1 MLAVE
6 NAELRV
12 DPIATLVAHARA
24 DAGAK
29 PAALVDLEIEIT
41 ISGGLALVEAKRMF
55 RNSEAVPIEALL
67 SLPVPVHAAF
77 FGLSARLGRR
87 VLNALAQPRSGAR
100 EQYEDAI
107 DSGKAAVLHE
117 ELLRGVHALAVGN
130 LGAGESVEVTTRW
143 TEVLRCSDGRGRLRV
158 PLTVGDVYGISG
170 LADVDELAHGGPKPF
185 TTLKIHHD
193 ARSVQLVTGELLPT
207 REGYLTA
214 AVPADAPIDVN
225 VEGWQPGLLRGRAA
239 DGREVTLSI
248 EPGPEA
254 DGRLDAAVL
263 VDRSASMLSDCE
275 GSGTALPLSKH
286 EAVKRSL
293 RGLASEL
300 DPSDRLALWEF
311 SYSCTPVGNGEQ
323 TSPKSFEALVE
334 DLQPPSGGTEV
345 GEAIKKV
352 IGATEGCDIILI
364 TDGMSYGLNVQHCA
378 MTGRR
383 ISVVLVGEDSLEAKV
398 GHLAA
403 LTGGDIHFSF
413 GADVDSALRSTL
425 QGLRA
430 GRDRANLPEF
440 SAEGLPERI
449 LATRANASIE
459 ARWRGSLAETEQ
471 DTFASGVAAFATS
484 LALGAMD
491 ESAAERLA
499 VDEGLVTHL
508 TSLVLVD
515 DEGAS
520 QVDLPVTRKL
530 LLPSPRTTRG
540 ATYCMAQAVN
550 VADGPGAA
558 DTIVDERPPLP
569 MRSLPQSE
577 SELERIGL
585 AVNWDEN
592 ANALI
597 EGNLDSEAPWVAA
610 SLRNIAADTRL
621 RALAPVIGIE
631 PIQVA
636 VAVVAHAVAKHSR
649 TAGRVKRR
657 LLRSA
662 NRKLFD
668 LFARAFS
675 PNVSPVQ

>member
-6 NAELRV
+6 SPETRV
-12 DPIATLVAHARA
+12 DPIATLVAHARI

-41 ISGGLALVEAKRMF
+41 ISGGLALVEARRMF
-55 RNSEAVPIEALL
+55 RNSEGVPIEALL

-77 FGLSARLGRR
+77 FGLSARVGER
-87 VLNALAQPRSGAR
+87 VLNALAQPRSQAR
-100 EQYEDAI
+100 DRYEEAI

-117 ELLRGVHALAVGN
+117 ELLRGVHAVSVGN

-143 TEVLRCSDGRGRLRV
+143 AEVLRCTGGHGRLRV

-185 TTLKIHHD
+185 TTLKIRHD
-193 ARSVQLVTGELLPT
+193 AESVRLAHGELLPT
-207 REGYLTA
+207 REGFLTA
-214 AVPADAPIDVN
+214 AVPADAPIDVE
-225 VEGWQPGLLRGRAA
+225 VEGWMPGTLRGRAA
-239 DGREVTLSI
+239 DGREVTLRI
-248 EPGPEA
+248 EPCPEA
-254 DGRLDAAVL
+254 EGDLDAALL
-263 VDRSASMLSDCE
+263 VDRSASMLDDCE
-275 GSGTALPLSKH
+275 GSGAALPLTKH

-293 RGLASEL
+293 RGLASGL
-300 DPSDRLALWEF
+300 DSANKLSLWEF
-311 SYSCTPVGNGEQ
+311 SYDCTSVGDGNQ
-323 TSPKSFEALVE
+323 TSPKFFEKLVE
-334 DLQPPSGGTEV
+334 DLQPPSGGTEI
-345 GEAIKKV
+345 GNAIKTV
-352 IGATEGCDIILI
+352 INATEGCDIILI
-364 TDGMSYGLNVQHCA
+364 TDGMSYGLDVQHCA

-383 ISVVLVGEDSLEAKV
+383 ISVVLVGEDSLEARV

-413 GADVDSALRSTL
+413 GADVDEAMRSTL

-430 GRDRANLPEF
+430 TRNRANLPEF
-440 SAEGLPERI
+440 SADGLPERI

-459 ARWRGSLAETEQ
+459 ARWSGNVIDGEQ
-471 DTFASGVAAFATS
+471 DTFSTGVAAFATG
-484 LALGAMD
+484 LAIGVME

-515 DEGAS
+515 DEGGS
-520 QVDLPVTRKL
+520 QVGLPVTRKL
-530 LLPSPRTTRG
+530 LLPSPRTTQG
-540 ATYCMAQAVN
+540 AKYCMAQAVD
-550 VADGPGAA
+550 VRDWPGAA
-558 DTIVDERPPLP
+558 DTLVDERGSGPKHP
-569 MRSLPQSE
+569 LPQSE
-577 SELERIGL
+577 NQLERIGL

-597 EGNLDSEAPWVAA
+597 EGNLESEDAWVAA
-610 SLRNIAADTRL
+610 SLRSIASDDQL
-621 RALAPVIGIE
+621 RALAPVIGVE

-675 PNVSPVQ
+675 PNVGTVQ